1 MNHAEAESFD
11 YMDPDSEPPDDRHDD
26 QTPVR
31 LSEALVVVPPPGVDL
46 MEPQHPLERPRC
58 AAHSKQSGQPC
69 KNWPL
74 PGASVC
80 RIHGGAAPQVKR
92 SAQLR
97 LLELIDPAIARLA
110 HEMDKATRSADRQRA
125 ANSILD
131 RAGVVRSTTPDADLA
146 RALLIDRL
154 RVFKITGQ

>member
-11 YMDPDSEPPDDRHDD
+11 YMDPDSEPDD

-31 LSEALVVVPPPGVDL
+31 LSEALVVVPPPGVDP
-46 MEPQHPLERPRC
+46 M
-58 AAHSKQSGQPC
+58 QSDNPMPHYRLCSATTRQGNPC
-69 KNWPL
+69 KGRAIL
-74 PGASVC
+74 GANVC
-80 RIHGGAAPQVKR
+80 RMHGGAAPQVKR

-110 HEMDKATRSADRQRA
+110 HEMDKAARSADRQRA

>member
-1 MNHAEAESFD
+1 
-11 YMDPDSEPPDDRHDD
+11 
-26 QTPVR
+26 
-31 LSEALVVVPPPGVDL
+31 
-46 MEPQHPLERPRC
+46 
-58 AAHSKQSGQPC
+58 
-69 KNWPL
+69 
-74 PGASVC
+74 
-80 RIHGGAAPQVKR
+80 VKR

-110 HEMDKATRSADRQRA
+110 HEMDKAARSADRQRA